1 MSPFEFVFS
10 LFSLLLGLALA
21 TGLSGLAKALKI
33 RHKIRIGW
41 LTALLGLFVS
51 LDLVTFWAY
60 AWALRDTIPPSF
72 PALFYGFVTT
82 ALYFVAASCIFPDEP
97 DEWADLDGHFFRQ
110 RRIVLGGTMV
120 ANAMLLAS
128 AMFMLGGGWSW
139 FSPRTLVVSW
149 SLFPLALVAMLATRR
164 PLIIGA
170 LAWLILLYP
179 LSILWR

>member
-21 TGLSGLAKALKI
+21 TGLSGLARALKV

-60 AWALRDTIPPSF
+60 AWAMREVIPPTF
-72 PALFYGFVTT
+72 PALFYGFVATS
-82 ALYFVAASCIFPDEP
+82 LYFIAASCIFPDEP

-110 RRIVLGGTMV
+110 RRIVLGGTFI
-120 ANAMLLAS
+120 ANAMLLFS
-128 AMFMLGGGWSW
+128 AVVMLGGGWAW
-139 FSPRTLVVSW
+139 LSPRALLISW
-149 SLFPLALVAMLATRR
+149 SLFPLTLVAMLASSRKVVA
-164 PLIIGA
+164 GA
-170 LAWLILLYP
+170 LVWLILLYP